1 MSETISI
8 LFLSANPWT
17 TSRILVDEEAREIF
31 YRLQEGPDRE
41 RFILHKHAAIRPAD
55 VQRLLM
61 MYRPQIVHFSGHASK
76 KQKIILGGV
85 PGRGKQINRRA
96 LVDVFALY
104 REHLRLVFLNACF
117 TRIQARSLSAVIDY
131 SIGSRKPIGDRES
144 VNFAAAFYRALGF
157 GRSVKEAF
165 DSAKAE
171 VALANMTRA
180 QGLELFV
187 RNGLDESDSFPR
199 AGSGLENKLAGLS
212 AFSCQ
217 LLPGDAGNQ
226 YAHALNSPNLDR
238 TIDWNA
244 IDLLRGSILNGTG
257 EAIRREQFILT
268 YEWAKQVS
276 YQGPMASDPAT
287 SSSLVRTV
295 LSSSSRPQRRT
306 QSSRGLANRD
316 AGSTTVAIN
325 CSSSSFTVKHTV
337 LELIQPKAKCE
348 RVCAARV
355 RGAHES
361 RRRHAPRKRGR
372 RAR

>member
-85 PGRGKQINRRA
+85 PGRGKQINRQA

-117 TRIQARSLSAVIDY
+117 TRTQARSLSAVIDY

-157 GRSVKEAF
+157 GKSTKEAF

-187 RNGLDESDSFPR
+187 RSGVNESDPFPR
-199 AGSGLENKLAGLS
+199 AGSGWENKSAELS
-212 AFSCQ
+212 PRTCQ
-217 LLPGDAGNQ
+217 LLPGDTGNQ
-226 YAHALNSPNLDR
+226 YAAALNSPNLDG

-244 IDLLRGSILNGTG
+244 IDLPRGSILNSTR
-257 EAIRREQFILT
+257 EAIRRKRLILT
-268 YEWAKQVS
+268 YECGQVS
-276 YQGPMASDPAT
+276 YQGAMASDPVMA
-287 SSSLVRTV
+287 SSLVRTV
-295 LSSSSRPQRRT
+295 LSRSQRHSN
-306 QSSRGLANRD
+306 SSRGLTNQN

-325 CSSSSFTVKHTV
+325 CSSSSVTVKHTV
-337 LELIQPKAKCE
+337 LELIQPKAKRR
-348 RVCAARV
+348 RVCKAPV
-355 RGAHES
+355 RGANES
-361 RRRHAPRKRGR
+361 RRGNER
-372 RAR
+372 RARRAR